1 MKLKKI
7 AVIGLG
13 GFGQELVKCLYEEGH
28 EVVAIDREMELIEA
42 IKDSCT
48 NAICM
53 DATDEYAMKAQA
65 FENFDFVVLA
75 VADDFETLILASDIL
90 KRIGVKE
97 IIARYQTELHIR
109 ILKMLGITHVF
120 NPEERAAQ
128 NMAEM
133 FRHKNMRGNMI
144 IAENYR
150 IAEMVVPDFFVG
162 KTLTEVK
169 LKEVHKL
176 LLITIKR
183 SKNNP
188 KFKRKEDTAIY
199 ETQGIPPY
207 NMTFKENDIMVVF
220 GEDDDVEKFL
230 DEL

>member
-1 MKLKKI
+1 MKHKKI

-13 GFGQELVKCLYEEGH
+13 GFGKELVKSLYEEGH
-28 EVVAIDREMELIEA
+28 EVVAIDRAMELIEE
-42 IKDSCT
+42 IKDYCT

-53 DATDEYAMKAQA
+53 DATDEQSMKAQGLD
-65 FENFDFVVLA
+65 NFDYVVLA
-75 VADDFETLILASDIL
+75 IADDFETLILTSDIL

-109 ILKMLGITHVF
+109 ILKMLGITHIF
-120 NPEERAAQ
+120 NPEERAAK

-133 FRHKNMRGNMI
+133 FRHKNMRGNLI

-150 IAEMVVPDFFVG
+150 IAEMVVPEFFVG
-162 KTLTEVK
+162 KTLAEVK
-169 LKEVHKL
+169 LKEIYKL

-183 SKNNP
+183 TKHNP
-188 KFKRKEDTAIY
+188 KYKRKEDATTY
-199 ETQGIPPY
+199 ETQGIPSF
-207 NMTFKENDIMVVF
+207 NMTFKEGDIMVVF

-230 DEL
+230 DEI